1 MQPWLAALPMESSK
15 IVPCMPYI
23 PHGTSQQEHM
33 DRVGGMVSGKFSP
46 VCMVQA
52 RSFIKIILYGFGLN
66 PVGRHMSISL
76 RTMKGA
82 GTG

>member
-1 MQPWLAALPMESSK
+1 
-15 IVPCMPYI
+15 
-23 PHGTSQQEHM
+23 M